1 MVIDAGIRSRS
12 ANAAVAFIG
21 ALYVVAA
28 IALLFLHIKTTV
40 PAWNMVETI
49 VDLVLA
55 GVVILAGW
63 FVSDSLH
70 ALGLIRR

>member
-1 MVIDAGIRSRS
+1 MVIEAGIRSRS
-12 ANAAVAFIG
+12 AHAALAFIG
-21 ALYVVAA
+21 VLYVVAA
-28 IALLFLHIKTTV
+28 IALFYLHIATTV

-63 FVSDSLH
+63 FVIDSLH
-70 ALGLIRR
+70 ALGVLRR